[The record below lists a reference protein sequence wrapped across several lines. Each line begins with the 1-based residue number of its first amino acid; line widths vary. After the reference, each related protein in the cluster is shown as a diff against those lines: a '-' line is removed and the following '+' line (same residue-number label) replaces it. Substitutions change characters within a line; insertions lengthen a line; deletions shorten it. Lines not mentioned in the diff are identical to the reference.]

1 LITDIIDIG
10 PYRSNQ
16 GLFPMRIKQHD
27 RYDYSPIHQRPQFEW
42 PDGKRLA
49 LYIAL
54 NVENF
59 SFGEGLGHTPTALG
73 PPPDTRNFGWRDYGL
88 RVGIWRIFDMM
99 DELGLPMCHLLNASV
114 CETMPQI
121 PARIRAR
128 GDEVIG
134 HGYTNSERQSD
145 MDEVTES
152 AMIRHATEILAQH
165 CGQRPF
171 GWMGP
176 WIAETGVTPDLLKEA
191 GYTFV
196 MDWPA
201 DDQPFW
207 MRTRGGRILSIPYP
221 IEINDSPTMLSRHQ
235 PATDFHQMILDQF
248 EEMLELSQKQSLVF
262 GISLHTFV
270 AGQPFRL
277 RQIRKAIQSIVSH
290 PRFAEVWVTSP
301 GEIARHCAALPQG
314 IIS

>member
-1 LITDIIDIG
+1 MTKLKKH
-10 PYRSNQ
+10 N
-16 GLFPMRIKQHD
+16 
-27 RYDYSPIHQRPQFEW
+27 RYDYSPIGERPRFKW

-49 LYIAL
+49 FYVAL

-59 SFGEGLGHTPTALG
+59 SFGEGLGHTPTAPG
-73 PPPDTRNFGWRDYGL
+73 PQPDVRNFGWRDYGL

-121 PARIRAR
+121 PARIRQR

-145 MDEVTES
+145 MDEVTE
-152 AMIRHATEILAQH
+152 ARMVRNATQTLADH
-165 CGQRPF
+165 CGHRPY

-176 WIAETGVTPDLLKEA
+176 WISETHVTPDLLQEA

-207 MRTRGGRILSIPYP
+207 MRTRSGPIMSVPYP
-221 IEINDSPTMLSRHQ
+221 IEINDSPVMLSRAQ
-235 PATDFHQMILDQF
+235 PATDFYRMILDQF
-248 EEMLELSQKQSLVF
+248 EEMLRLSEKEALVF
-262 GISLHTFV
+262 GISLHTFC
-270 AGQPFRL
+270 AGVPFRL
-277 RQIRKAIQSIVSH
+277 VQIRRALQEIMGNPSFKD
-290 PRFAEVWVTSP
+290 VWVTTP
-301 GEIARHCAALPQG
+301 GQIARYAATLPPG
-314 IIS
+314 TIA

>member
-1 LITDIIDIG
+1 MHLNRHG
-10 PYRSNQ
+10 
-16 GLFPMRIKQHD
+16 
-27 RYDYSPIHQRPQFEW
+27 RYDYSPIHQRPRFQW
-42 PDGKRLA
+42 PGGKKLA
-49 LYIAL
+49 LYVAL

-73 PPPDTRNFGWRDYGL
+73 PAPDTRNFGWRDYGL

-99 DELGLPMCHLLNASV
+99 DHFGLPMCHLINASV
-114 CETMPQI
+114 CEVMPQI
-121 PARIRAR
+121 TERIRQR

-145 MDEVTES
+145 MDEPTEA
-152 AMIRHATEILAQH
+152 AMIRNATETLEHH
-165 CGQRPF
+165 CGQRPY

-176 WIAETGVTPDLLKEA
+176 WIAETLHTPDILKEA

-207 MRTRGGRILSIPYP
+207 MRTRSGPILSVPYP

-235 PATDFHQMILDQF
+235 PATDFHQMIVDQF
-248 EEMLELSQKQSLVF
+248 EEMLTLSDQQSLVF
-262 GISLHTFV
+262 GVSLHTFV

-277 RQIRKAIQSIVSH
+277 RQIRNALAYVLNH
-290 PRFAEVWVTSP
+290 PRFSDVWVTTP
-301 GEIARHCAALPQG
+301 GAIASYAMTLPEG
-314 IIS
+314 TIP